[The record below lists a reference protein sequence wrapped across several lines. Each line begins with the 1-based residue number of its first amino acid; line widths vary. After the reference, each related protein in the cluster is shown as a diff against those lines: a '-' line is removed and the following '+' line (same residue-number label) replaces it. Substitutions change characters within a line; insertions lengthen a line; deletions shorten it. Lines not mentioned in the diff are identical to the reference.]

1 MLLPRTSLTLLAFA
15 ALAAPSAAF
24 VVGGAPP
31 PARHSPLRTPC
42 VAMQENPLAR
52 IFGGGDKKKKGGA
65 LSNGLDEVLKNAP
78 LPVKLAAQLAKPLI
92 GALETLLEEGQADTD
107 VLLTKAESAL
117 RRDARV
123 TQLLGD
129 DVEIGGVFMSSSSNI
144 NGVKSLQL
152 QAQLSGGGGTVALR
166 GESQGAGGSLE
177 LTSLQ
182 ASVGGQ
188 VIDVPAGLGSAASG
202 STAPSRGGGGGVGA
216 DGIIDIDSR

>member
-1 MLLPRTSLTLLAFA
+1 
-15 ALAAPSAAF
+15 
-24 VVGGAPP
+24 
-31 PARHSPLRTPC
+31 
-42 VAMQENPLAR
+42 MQENPLAR

-144 NGVKSLQL
+144 N
-152 QAQLSGGGGTVALR
+152 
-166 GESQGAGGSLE
+166 
-177 LTSLQ
+177 
-182 ASVGGQ
+182 SVGGQ

-202 STAPSRGGGGGVGA
+202 SAAPSRGGGGGVGA

>member
-1 MLLPRTSLTLLAFA
+1 
-15 ALAAPSAAF
+15 
-24 VVGGAPP
+24 
-31 PARHSPLRTPC
+31 
-42 VAMQENPLAR
+42 MQENPLAR

-202 STAPSRGGGGGVGA
+202 SAAPSRGGGGGVGA